1 MRLHWLFLVAIA
13 ACSSLA
19 FAQSFEASVG
29 GGQSII
35 PSKSA
40 DIGTADTDPASG
52 TYRLKDGFRLSF
64 RMAINTGRFFGHEF
78 GYAYSRTALEVPA
91 TTTTTGSIVSTIPA
105 DSISLPSHQGFYDFL
120 VYAIPEGKIIRPFAA
135 GGVQFT
141 AFSQPGSQYTNNR
154 ETKYGINYG
163 GGVKVKVKEN
173 WGFRLDARQYN
184 MGKPFQL
191 PNRSGRLLMWE
202 FSGSVSFLL

>member
-1 MRLHWLFLVAIA
+1 MRLHWLFLAAIA
-13 ACSSLA
+13 ASSSLA

-29 GGQSII
+29 GGQSVI
-35 PSKSA
+35 PSQSA

-64 RMAINTGRFFGHEF
+64 RMAINTGRFIGHEF
-78 GYAYSRTALEVPA
+78 GYAYSRTAIEAPA
-91 TTTTTGSIVSTIPA
+91 ITTTTGSIVSTVPA
-105 DSISLPSHQGFYDFL
+105 DKISLPSHQGFYDFL
-120 VYAIPEGKIIRPFAA
+120 IYAIPEGKIIRPFAA

-163 GGVKVKVKEN
+163 GGIKVKVKEN

>member
-13 ACSSLA
+13 AWSSLS

-29 GGQSII
+29 GGQTVI

-40 DIGTADTDPASG
+40 DIGTTDTDPASG
-52 TYRLKDGFRLSF
+52 TYRLKDGFRLSL
-64 RMAINTGRFFGHEF
+64 RMAINTGRFIGHEF
-78 GYAYSRTALEVPA
+78 GYAYSRTALETPA
-91 TTTTTGSIVSTIPA
+91 VTTTTGSIISTVPA

-120 VYAIPEGKIIRPFAA
+120 IYAIPEGKIIRPFAA

-184 MGKPFQL
+184 MGKPFNL
-191 PNRSGRLLMWE
+191 PNATGRLLMWE
-202 FSGSVSFLL
+202 VSGAVSFLM

>member
-1 MRLHWLFLVAIA
+1 M
-13 ACSSLA
+13 
-19 FAQSFEASVG
+19 
-29 GGQSII
+29 
-35 PSKSA
+35 
-40 DIGTADTDPASG
+40 
-52 TYRLKDGFRLSF
+52 
-64 RMAINTGRFFGHEF
+64 
-78 GYAYSRTALEVPA
+78 
-91 TTTTTGSIVSTIPA
+91 
-105 DSISLPSHQGFYDFL
+105 PSHQGFYDFL

-173 WGFRLDARQYN
+173 WGFRLDVRQYN
-184 MGKPFQL
+184 MGKPFKL
-191 PNRSGRLLMWE
+191 PNASGRLLMWE